1 MTTKIENKTTLKTS
15 SVKAF
20 KAKVISAFD
29 DAVIKGYEIF
39 RPLSPSIEVLEEW
52 HKVILP
58 EVEKLFPIAGA
69 IKNTSPTLVNIGNGN
84 GRNKRPQVQFNVGKW
99 VDFKGVKINEILI
112 PDDTLDN
119 PLQALANLTQGVA
132 MQHLYLHG
140 RNLAEFRNEKS
151 GIYLKPAG
159 TLFEAIK
166 LKVNYTTKD
175 IGFGHV
181 EATEAL
187 KKMLLNSL
195 ARKSLFARTEK
206 TLIMRRMP
214 EGKPEGKPKGKTNG
228 KPNGKPKRESTNRTP
243 SPSTYNTYYC
253 KCVKTYIPKNVSQGA
268 FGSGKLV
275 CPDCNQFFKLAA
287 AKKVS

>member
-69 IKNTSPTLVNIGNGN
+69 IKNTNPTLVNIGNGN

-99 VDFKGVKINEILI
+99 QDHSGVKINEILI

-140 RNLAEFRNEKS
+140 KTLDEYQNKAS
-151 GIYLKPAG
+151 GIYKQQAG
-159 TLFEAIK
+159 QLFEAV
-166 LKVNYTTKD
+166 LLHVVYTTKNV
-175 IGFGHV
+175 GYGHI
-181 EATEAL
+181 EATESL
-187 KKMLLNSL
+187 KKLLRNSL

-214 EGKPEGKPKGKTNG
+214 EGKPEGKPKGKPKG
-228 KPNGKPKRESTNRTP
+228 KPEGKTKRESTNRTP
-243 SPSTYNTYYC
+243 SPSTYNTYFC